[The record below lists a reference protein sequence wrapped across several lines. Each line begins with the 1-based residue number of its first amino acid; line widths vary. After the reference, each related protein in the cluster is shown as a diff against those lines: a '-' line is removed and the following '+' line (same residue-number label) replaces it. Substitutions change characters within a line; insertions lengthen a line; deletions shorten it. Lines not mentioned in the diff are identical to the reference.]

1 MGALTKQERDGLEDI
16 FLSLGGTNDKIL
28 ISKNISLSTIKLI
41 KVAKIGLKEVKKSR
55 FIEFFL
61 KKKKNLSK

>member
-16 FLSLGGTNDKIL
+16 FLSLGGSNDKIL
-28 ISKNISLSTIKLI
+28 ISKNISISTIKLI
-41 KVAKIGLKEVKKSR
+41 KVAKIGLNEVKKSR